1 MKKTFV
7 ALVLF
12 AQALG
17 AFAQAPE
24 KFTVEVKEF
33 DELKVVDGINVEY
46 FCDPLKA
53 GKVEFESTPQMA
65 SSIMFQPNGK
75 GKLEVKLATRDTEY
89 VNLPTVRVYST
100 YLTKV
105 ENDGDSTVKVMSLAA
120 GPKFQAVL
128 VGNGRLEV
136 SGVSSARAEAKL
148 ATGKGVIVMSGKA
161 ETANLSLTGAGR
173 IEAFEL
179 DATDVGVKL
188 WGTGLVQCTVQKQL
202 NVSGMG
208 TGNVVYKGTPTIR
221 DRAVKVNTKPFVAN

>member
-46 FCDPLKA
+46 FCDPSKA

-75 GKLEVKLATRDTEY
+75 GW
-89 VNLPTVRVYST
+89 N
-100 YLTKV
+100 
-105 ENDGDSTVKVMSLAA
+105 
-120 GPKFQAVL
+120 
-128 VGNGRLEV
+128 
-136 SGVSSARAEAKL
+136 
-148 ATGKGVIVMSGKA
+148 
-161 ETANLSLTGAGR
+161 
-173 IEAFEL
+173 
-179 DATDVGVKL
+179 
-188 WGTGLVQCTVQKQL
+188 
-202 NVSGMG
+202 
-208 TGNVVYKGTPTIR
+208 
-221 DRAVKVNTKPFVAN
+221 